1 MILTGELLNEGQG
14 PEMKRTT
21 VTKIF
26 MLALLALLTGGCF
39 EKEGWQPTTGDKKR
53 ISDNI
58 LKAAPAMKY
67 TVNAKLEERATYLG
81 LNVDVDKVKPGQA
94 FKLTHYWKVDGPI
107 TNWKLFVHLIGP
119 GTYVNVD
126 HKPVHGLYPV
136 SEWKVGQIIRDEHSA
151 TVPADYKGDTIKV
164 LVGLWQGKR
173 RLKIKGPQ
181 DDEDRVLAAE
191 LKIAKP

>member
-67 TVNAKLEERATYLG
+67 TVTFLAFDKKIDTRASMQLVDYYPLG
-81 LNVDVDKVKPGQA
+81 TIDNKFTTA
-94 FKLTHYWKVDGPI
+94 YHNRHLTKIYRLLSD
-107 TNWKLFVHLIGP
+107 
-119 GTYVNVD
+119 
-126 HKPVHGLYPV
+126 
-136 SEWKVGQIIRDEHSA
+136 IIIPR
-151 TVPADYKGDTIKV
+151 T
-164 LVGLWQGKR
+164 L
-173 RLKIKGPQ
+173 
-181 DDEDRVLAAE
+181 
-191 LKIAKP
+191 